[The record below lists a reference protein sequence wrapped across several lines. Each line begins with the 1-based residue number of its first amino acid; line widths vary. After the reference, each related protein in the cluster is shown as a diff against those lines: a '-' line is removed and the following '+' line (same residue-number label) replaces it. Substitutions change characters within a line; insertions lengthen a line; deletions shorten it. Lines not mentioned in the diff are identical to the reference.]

1 MCNCSLSI
9 TYTKGKIMSTVMD
22 HKKLQAMAEELAK
35 DVKTPDDLNQ
45 LSAFLT
51 KLTVEAALNGEMNHH
66 LGYDKNNPAGHNS
79 GNSRNGYSSKKLIG
93 DHGEINLQTPRDRNS
108 SFEPQLIKKGQSRI
122 TGMDEQ
128 ILSLYAKGMSTR
140 DIVAAFQEMYGAE
153 ISAGLVS
160 QVTNSVM
167 EKVIEWQNRPLD
179 AVYPIVYLDC
189 IVLKIRQDKR
199 VINKAIYL
207 VLGINIEGHKELL
220 GMWVSEN
227 EGAKFWLSVLTDIQ
241 NRGVQHMLI
250 ACVDG
255 LKGFP
260 DAINSTFPEAKIQ
273 LCIVHMVRNSLKLV
287 PWKDY
292 KAVTSDLKRIYQS
305 ITEQEASLEL
315 DRFSEK
321 WDDKYPQISKS
332 WRSNWENLITI
343 FDYPADIRKVIY
355 TTNAIESL
363 NSVIRKSVKTRKVFP
378 SDDAALKVVFLAIES
393 ASKKWT
399 MPIRDWKP
407 ALNRFMIEFEEQL
420 APHI

>member
-1 MCNCSLSI
+1 MNKS
-9 TYTKGKIMSTVMD
+9 
-22 HKKLQAMAEELAK
+22 KLQAMAEELAK
-35 DVKTPDDLNQ
+35 DVKTPEDLSE

-51 KLTVEAALNGEMNHH
+51 KLTVEAALKGEMNHH
-66 LGYDKNNPAGHNS
+66 LGYDKNAPTGHHS
-79 GNSRNGYSSKKLIG
+79 GNSRNGFSQKKLKG
-93 DHGEINLQTPRDRNS
+93 DHGEIELQVPRDRNS
-108 SFEPQLIKKGQSRI
+108 TFEPQLIKRGQSRI
-122 TGMDEQ
+122 TGMDDQ

-140 DIVAAFQEMYGAE
+140 DIVGAFQEMYGAD
-153 ISAGLVS
+153 ISSGLVS
-160 QVTNSVM
+160 QVTNNVM

-207 VLGINIEGHKELL
+207 VLGVNIEGHKELL
-220 GMWVSEN
+220 GMWISEN
-227 EGAKFWLSVLTDIQ
+227 EGAKFWLSVLTDLK
-241 NRGVQHMLI
+241 NRGVQDMLI
-250 ACVDG
+250 TCVDG

-260 DAINSTFPEAKIQ
+260 EAINSTYPNAKIQ
-273 LCIVHMVRNSLKLV
+273 LCIVHMVRHSLKLV

-292 KAVTSDLKRIYQS
+292 KAVTADLKRIYQS
-305 ITEQEASLEL
+305 VTEQEASMEL

-332 WRSNWENLITI
+332 WRLNWANLITI
-343 FDYPADIRKVIY
+343 FDYPDDIRKVIY

-378 SDDAALKVVFLAIES
+378 SDDAALKVIYLAVEA

>member
-1 MCNCSLSI
+1 
-9 TYTKGKIMSTVMD
+9 MD
-22 HKKLQAMAEELAK
+22 SKKLQAMAEELAK
-35 DVKTPDDLNQ
+35 DIRTPDDLSQ
-45 LSAFLT
+45 LSAYLT
-51 KLTVEAALNGEMNHH
+51 KLTVEAALKGEMNHH
-66 LGYDKNNPAGHNS
+66 LGYDKNDSTGHHS
-79 GNSRNGYSSKKLIG
+79 GNSRNGYSSKRLIG
-93 DHGEINLQTPRDRNS
+93 DHGHINIQTPRDRNAT
-108 SFEPQLIKKGQSRI
+108 FEPKLIKKGQSRI

-128 ILSLYAKGMSTR
+128 ILTLYAKGMSTR
-140 DIVAAFQEMYGAE
+140 DIVATFDEMYGAE

-160 QVTNSVM
+160 QVTNTVM
-167 EKVIEWQNRPLD
+167 DMVVEWQNRPLD

-207 VLGINIEGHKELL
+207 VLGINVEGHKELL
-220 GMWVSEN
+220 GMWISEN

-241 NRGVQHMLI
+241 NRGVKHMLI
-250 ACVDG
+250 TCVDG

-260 DAINSTFPEAKIQ
+260 DAINSTFPDAKIQ
-273 LCIVHMVRNSLKLV
+273 LCIVHMVRNSLKFV

-292 KAVTSDLKRIYQS
+292 KEVVADLKNIYQS
-305 ITEQEASLEL
+305 VTEQEASLEL
-315 DRFSEK
+315 DNFAEK
-321 WDDKYPQISKS
+321 WDEKYPQISKS
-332 WRSNWENLITI
+332 WRSHWENLITI

-378 SDDAALKVVFLAIES
+378 NDDAALKVIYLAVEA

-399 MPIRDWKP
+399 MPIRNWKP